1 MTLEK
6 FVDITFKEGEYGTCF
21 RKKIICNDGF
31 NMSVQGSQFHYC
43 SPRKN
48 QNWYNSM
55 EVGFPSEKEELM
67 LEYAENAN
75 VPCSTVYGYV
85 PVEIIQQIID
95 NHGGIDLTKTIIQI

>member
-67 LEYAENAN
+67 PGLCLKDFEKLLNA
-75 VPCSTVYGYV
+75 
-85 PVEIIQQIID
+85 II
-95 NHGGIDLTKTIIQI
+95 TFK